1 MHPESIT
8 SIDTGEPGHYYKQT
22 LMEAVE
28 LAEALRALSAP
39 SRLKIMELLQSHPY
53 CVRALTVRL
62 DISQPAVSQHLAVL
76 KRAGLVEA
84 DKEGTMVHYRVN
96 ATRFG
101 EVVKALGV
109 VGRVRFPETVKADA

>member
-1 MHPESIT
+1 M
-8 SIDTGEPGHYYKQT
+8 D
-22 LMEAVE
+22 AAE
-28 LAEALRALSAP
+28 LAEALKALAAP

-76 KRAGLVEA
+76 KRAGLVDA

-96 ATRFG
+96 PERF
-101 EVVKALGV
+101 EHVVKALGV
-109 VGRVRFPETVKADA
+109 VGRVRFPEAAKVGT

>member
-1 MHPESIT
+1 
-8 SIDTGEPGHYYKQT
+8 
-22 LMEAVE
+22 MEAVE

-39 SRLKIMELLQSHPY
+39 SRLKIIELLQIHPY

-96 ATRFG
+96 AARFA

-109 VGRVRFPETVKADA
+109 VGRLRVPETVKVDM

>member
-1 MHPESIT
+1 M
-8 SIDTGEPGHYYKQT
+8 
-22 LMEAVE
+22 E
-28 LAEALRALSAP
+28 LAELVEALRALSAP
-39 SRLKIMELLQSHPY
+39 SRLKIIDLLQSHPY

-76 KRAGLVEA
+76 KRAGLVES

-96 ATRFG
+96 ATRFA

-109 VGRVRFPETVKADA
+109 VGRVKFPETLKVDT

>member
-1 MHPESIT
+1 MEST
-8 SIDTGEPGHYYKQT
+8 Q
-22 LMEAVE
+22 
-28 LAEALRALSAP
+28 LAEALKALAAP
-39 SRLKIMELLQSHPY
+39 SRLKIIELLQSHPY

-76 KRAGLVEA
+76 KRAGLVDA
-84 DKEGTMVHYRVN
+84 NREGTMIHYRVN

-109 VGRVRFPETVKADA
+109 VGRVRFPETVKVDA

>member
-1 MHPESIT
+1 
-8 SIDTGEPGHYYKQT
+8 
-22 LMEAVE
+22 METAE
-28 LAEALRALSAP
+28 LAEALKALAAP

-84 DKEGTMVHYRVN
+84 DREGTMVHYRVN
-96 ATRFG
+96 PERF
-101 EVVKALGV
+101 EDVVKALGIL
-109 VGRVRFPETVKADA
+109 GRVRCPETTKVGA

>member
-1 MHPESIT
+1 
-8 SIDTGEPGHYYKQT
+8 
-22 LMEAVE
+22 MEATQ

-39 SRLKIMELLQSHPY
+39 SRLKIMELLRSQPY
-53 CVRALTVRL
+53 CVRALTVHL

-96 ATRFG
+96 AKRFA
-101 EVVKALGV
+101 EIVKALGV
-109 VGRVRFPETVKADA
+109 VGRVRFPETMKVDM

>member
-1 MHPESIT
+1 
-8 SIDTGEPGHYYKQT
+8 
-22 LMEAVE
+22 MEAVE

-39 SRLKIMELLQSHPY
+39 SRLKIMEILQAHPY
-53 CVRALTVRL
+53 CVSALTVRL

-96 ATRFG
+96 AARFK
-101 EVVKALGV
+101 EVVNALGI
-109 VGRVRFPETVKADA
+109 VGRVRFPETVKVDT